1 MSSSGKPAAR
11 KRSARYCAIA
21 GTWPRPSEVRNE
33 MTFWKISRAS
43 LRTSSG
49 GAVSLAGAPAAPRR
63 VAKARAAL
71 IVFMG
76 GKPIGLPRTRQGSA
90 DDAQRRLPRRAS
102 AHRRRR
108 VAEAAMHVAREMA
121 LMSEARRDRYL
132 RDREPLVPQEQ
143 LRTLDP
149 TSQHVFVDGHA
160 RRIAEQR
167 LQVRHAHLCDLGDSR
182 QGQLA

>member
-49 GAVSLAGAPAAPRR
+49 GIESLADAPAVQRR

-71 IVFMG
+71 IFFMG
-76 GKPIGLPRTRQGSA
+76 GKPIGLPRVRQGSV
-90 DDAQRRLPRRAS
+90 DRAQRRLPRRRAS
-102 AHRRRR
+102 AHGRWR
-108 VAEAAMHVAREMA
+108 VPEDAVHVTRKMTLMREA
-121 LMSEARRDRYL
+121 
-132 RDREPLVPQEQ
+132 
-143 LRTLDP
+143 
-149 TSQHVFVDGHA
+149 G
-160 RRIAEQR
+160 
-167 LQVRHAHLCDLGDSR
+167 
-182 QGQLA
+182 